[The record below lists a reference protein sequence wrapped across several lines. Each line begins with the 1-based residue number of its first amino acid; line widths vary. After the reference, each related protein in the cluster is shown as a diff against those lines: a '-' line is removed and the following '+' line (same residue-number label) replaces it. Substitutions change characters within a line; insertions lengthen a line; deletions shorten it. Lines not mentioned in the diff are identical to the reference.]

1 MATLV
6 VQPVNLHNG
15 FVENNHFVEIPSLYH
30 DNPIF
35 TSRPRMMAPS
45 WEHKDADPIIAQKA
59 VEYIEKQ
66 KNSDQPFFLYLSP
79 SVPHEPRVE
88 SVVPE
93 FARGQSEAGPRGD
106 QVWLADWIVEQVTD
120 ALEQTGTENTLI
132 FVTSDNGALPGD
144 RIQDQSGQMPH
155 HPYDHKSCGH
165 LRGYKAHSW
174 EDGHREPFIARWPS
188 VIKPETS
195 SDQLMCSTDLMAT
208 CAAIV
213 GTDLPENTAEDSH
226 NILPVLTGS
235 DNNNTSVSNTSFGFW
250 RLFTP
255 SSGMEIDFG
264 NSRIRWLASAS
275 R

>member
-1 MATLV
+1 MLTVKWQKRSILRNQPTLDSITFTATLV

-30 DNPIF
+30 DKPVF
-35 TSRPRMMAPS
+35 TSRLGMIAPS

-66 KNSDQPFFLYLSP
+66 KNSDQPFFLCLSP

-88 SVVPE
+88 SVALE

-120 ALEQTGTENTLI
+120 ALERTGTENTLI

-144 RIQDQSGQMPH
+144 RIQDQSGQMPY

-174 EDGHREPFIARWPS
+174 ENGHREPFIARWPS

-235 DNNNTSVSNTSFGFW
+235 DNNKYVSQ
-250 RLFTP
+250 
-255 SSGMEIDFG
+255 
-264 NSRIRWLASAS
+264 
-275 R
+275 